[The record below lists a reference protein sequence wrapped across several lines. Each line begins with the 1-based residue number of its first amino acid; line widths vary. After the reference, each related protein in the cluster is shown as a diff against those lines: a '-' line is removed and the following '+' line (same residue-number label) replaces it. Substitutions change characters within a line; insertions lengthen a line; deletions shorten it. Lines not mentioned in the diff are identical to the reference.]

1 MTMPPPPGRPDLDQA
16 LKRLLQQ
23 AHDGLLALLTPE
35 LHWRGE
41 RSPELPAVARQ
52 ADLVWEVEDSA
63 GTRGLLHIEL
73 QTKPDPEMGE
83 RLAEYLI
90 RLWRRD
96 HLPVRSIV
104 IFLRA
109 IPRVPQPPFV
119 LKWMGSEVPRC
130 HYQVVRLSGTRM
142 RVLPA
147 ERVLETPHV
156 GLWPLAGLMANMRPE
171 LALTAAERIA
181 TAPVTRQEQSELV
194 GLLTRAIGVRHACNV
209 RMIVLDTHSTFESM
223 KPHGNPAI
231 QA

>member
-1 MTMPPPPGRPDLDQA
+1 MTMPPGRPDLDQA

-23 AHDGLLALLTPE
+23 AHDGLLTLLTPE

-52 ADLVWEVEDSA
+52 ADLVWEVEDDT

-73 QTKPDPEMGE
+73 QTKHDPEMGE

-109 IPRVPQPPFV
+109 IPRVPQPPCV
-119 LKWMGSEVPRC
+119 LEWMGNEVLRC
-130 HYQVVRLSGTRM
+130 HYEVVRLSGTRIAGVAGGTSAGDAACGTLAAG
-142 RVLPA
+142 RIDGQHEPRAGCDRRRAYRRRAGHPA
-147 ERVLETPHV
+147 
-156 GLWPLAGLMANMRPE
+156 G
-171 LALTAAERIA
+171 AE
-181 TAPVTRQEQSELV
+181 
-194 GLLTRAIGVRHACNV
+194 
-209 RMIVLDTHSTFESM
+209 
-223 KPHGNPAI
+223 
-231 QA
+231 